1 MVFNMKKRLLF
12 GIIIINSTLFFG
24 QSVSKTIQLLPD
36 TGQTTSYTSTFG
48 EDHDYLINTPSYT
61 NNGDGTITDNVTG
74 LMWQQVDGGSMSYT
88 SASSYCDNLTLAN
101 YTDWRLPSPL
111 ESFSILIHQ
120 NNNPAI
126 NTTFF
131 SSSSSLVAEYWWTNA
146 TQSGDNSKVWC
157 TNSGGGIGNKPK
169 SEAIGEVGGTFR
181 YNVRSVRNSTTP
193 TTLPNHFTDN
203 SDGTIT
209 DNLTQL
215 IWQKVPN
222 NSALTW
228 ENALAYAEG
237 LSLANASDWRLPNIK
252 ELQSLNNELATNP
265 SVFTPYFN
273 NLGVHFYWST
283 TSLPNQ
289 TTKAW
294 YWSTQSGITAYDVK
308 TNSNYVICVRGNP
321 TLVVNQETLQ
331 SLIKLYPNPASDYV
345 VISFPNDIPSAKIE
359 LADPLGKVIINKQIK
374 INASE
379 YRFNTDGISDGIYYL
394 SVQSG
399 YKKDTFKVVIKKK

>member
-1 MVFNMKKRLLF
+1 MKKRLLF

-48 EDHDYLINTPSYT
+48 EDNDYLINTPSYT

-74 LMWQQVDGGSMSYT
+74 LMWQKVDGGSMSYA

-101 YTDWRLPSPL
+101 YTDWRLPTPL

-126 NTTFF
+126 NTAFF
-131 SSSSSLVAEYWWTNA
+131 SSSSSLVAQYWWTNT
-146 TQSGDNSKVWC
+146 TQLGDNSKVWC

-181 YNVRSVRNSTTP
+181 YNVRAVRNSTTP

-215 IWQKVPN
+215 IWQKVTNP
-222 NSALTW
+222 SALTW
-228 ENALAYAEG
+228 EQALAYAEG
-237 LSLANASDWRLPNIK
+237 LSLGASSEWRLPNIK
-252 ELQSLNNELATNP
+252 ELQSLNDETLTNP
-265 SVFTPYFN
+265 SVNTDYFSSI
-273 NLGVHFYWST
+273 GVKNYWSS

-289 TTKAW
+289 TTEAW
-294 YWSTQSGITAYDVK
+294 YCNTKFGITTYDLK
-308 TNSNYVICVRGNP
+308 ANSNYVICVRGNP
-321 TLVVNQETLQ
+321 TLAVNQETLQ
-331 SLIKLYPNPASDYV
+331 SLIKLYPNPASDYLL
-345 VISFPNDIPSAKIE
+345 ISFPNDILYAKIE

-379 YRFNTDGISDGIYYL
+379 YRFDTDGISDGIYYL
-394 SVQSG
+394 SIING
-399 YKKDTFKVVIKKK
+399 NNKNTYKIIKKK

>member
-48 EDHDYLINTPSYT
+48 EDNDYLINTPSYT

-74 LMWQQVDGGSMSYT
+74 LMWQKVDGGSMSYA

-101 YTDWRLPSPL
+101 YTDWRLPTPL

-126 NTTFF
+126 NTAFF
-131 SSSSSLVAEYWWTNA
+131 SSSSSLVAQYWWTNT
-146 TQSGDNSKVWC
+146 TQLGDNSKVWC

-181 YNVRSVRNSTTP
+181 YNVRAVRNSTTP

-215 IWQKVPN
+215 IWQKVTNP
-222 NSALTW
+222 SALTW
-228 ENALAYAEG
+228 EQALAYAEG
-237 LSLANASDWRLPNIK
+237 LSLGASSEWRLPNIK
-252 ELQSLNNELATNP
+252 ELQSLNDETLTNP
-265 SVFTPYFN
+265 SVNTDYFSSI
-273 NLGVHFYWST
+273 GVKNYWSS

-289 TTKAW
+289 TTEAW
-294 YWSTQSGITAYDVK
+294 YCNTKFGITTYDLK

-321 TLVVNQETLQ
+321 TLAVKQEKLQ
-331 SLIKLYPNPASDYV
+331 PSIKLYPNPASDYV
-345 VISFPNDIPSAKIE
+345 LISFPNDIPSAKIE
-359 LADPLGKVIINKQIK
+359 IVDAMGKIVVNKEIVINS
-374 INASE
+374 NE
-379 YRFNTDGISDGIYYL
+379 YLLDTEGISEGIYYL
-394 SVQSG
+394 SIING
-399 YKKDTFKVVIKKK
+399 NNKNTYKIIKKK